1 MIDVTPMT
9 NADNL
14 DPQRIVFD
22 CLDDTVIA
30 NTNAVC
36 MLGACESDDALGN
49 VLAASASTAAT
60 MRGMI
65 SRGRRFSSLAA
76 DDFHSI
82 R

>member
-22 CLDDTVIA
+22 CIDDTVIA

-36 MLGACESDDALGN
+36 MLGAFESDDALRKGVGSQRIN
-49 VLAASASTAAT
+49 SRNDA
-60 MRGMI
+60 RNDI
-65 SRGRRFSSLAA
+65 SRQTL
-76 DDFHSI
+76 
-82 R
+82 